1 MRVGRSVA
9 TFIRDPRARRVF
21 GWAVAALLVVLIL
34 VLGWAI
40 PPRAAIISTDRL
52 GPQNSEPVAEYLA
65 RAQDT
70 LAGDDGAGR
79 WALISFAEGI
89 SADHIPEYSG
99 GLRISDAIYHVA
111 IDRVATPVI
120 DMPLPAGTAVAVASQ
135 RSAAAAVA
143 ATRAYDE
150 RGIRTNA
157 VVAARLAANC
167 PCLVG
172 LVVYGTLPELRNL
185 ATRPGV
191 RAVEA
196 LPADASAAVFA
207 IAPLLPEQRDL
218 ADTGLDDGTVPDN

>member
-1 MRVGRSVA
+1 MHVGAAVA
-9 TFIRDPRARRVF
+9 GFTRDPRARRVV
-21 GWAVAALLVVLIL
+21 GWTVVAALVILIL

-52 GPQNSEPVAEYLA
+52 GPENNEPVPEYLA
-65 RAQDT
+65 RAGDT
-70 LAGDDGAGR
+70 LGGNDVAGH
-79 WALISFAEGI
+79 WALISFTAGI
-89 SADHIPEYSG
+89 SADRIPEYSG

-120 DMPLPAGTAVAVASQ
+120 DMPLPAGEAVATASQ
-135 RSAAAAVA
+135 RSAAAAVR
-143 ATRAYDE
+143 ATPAYDD
-150 RGIRTNA
+150 RGMRTNA

-172 LVVYGTLPELRNL
+172 LVVYGTLPDLRNL
-185 ATRPGV
+185 AAHPGV

-207 IAPLLPEQRDL
+207 IAPLLPEHQTL
-218 ADTGLDDGTVPDN
+218 AGPGPNDGPVPDN

>member
-1 MRVGRSVA
+1 MHVGRVVA
-9 TFIRDPRARRVF
+9 GFTRDSRARRVV
-21 GWAVAALLVVLIL
+21 GGAVAAALVLLIP

-52 GPQNSEPVAEYLA
+52 GPENSEPVAAYLA

-70 LAGDDGAGR
+70 LAGNDSAGH

-89 SADHIPEYSG
+89 SAERIPEYSG

-120 DMPLPAGTAVAVASQ
+120 DMPLPAGAAVAVASQ

-143 ATRAYDE
+143 ATRAYDD

-172 LVVYGTLPELRNL
+172 LVVFGTLPELRDL
-185 ATRPGV
+185 AARPGV

-207 IAPLLPEQRDL
+207 RAPLLPEQRDL
-218 ADTGLDDGTVPDN
+218 ADAGRNDGPVPDN